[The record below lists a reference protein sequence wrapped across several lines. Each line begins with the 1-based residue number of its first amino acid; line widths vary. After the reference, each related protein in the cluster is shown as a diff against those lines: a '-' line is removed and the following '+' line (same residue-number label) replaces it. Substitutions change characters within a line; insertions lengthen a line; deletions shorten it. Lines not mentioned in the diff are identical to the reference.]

1 MSSKNNGECRDVISP
16 RGAALLGSLMSRA
29 THPGAGWL
37 ILNYFC
43 SIYYYFPSRSAA
55 RCEYLPLA
63 FSPADGRRKGKGAYL
78 HNSARRAEGT
88 VAPPRRGGATPTIL
102 VRCEDRESP
111 SKLRRKVIFCIFNLE
126 VIDNLHISGLQ
137 RHSNSPKTS
146 SPWVAVK

>member
-1 MSSKNNGECRDVISP
+1 MSSKKNGVCRDVISP
-16 RGAALLGSLMSRA
+16 RGAALLGSLMSPA

-78 HNSARRAEGT
+78 HNSARRLEGG
-88 VAPPRRGGATPTIL
+88 VAPHGGGFLGGAPGTIL
-102 VRCEDRESP
+102 VRRVDS
-111 SKLRRKVIFCIFNLE
+111 
-126 VIDNLHISGLQ
+126 ISS
-137 RHSNSPKTS
+137 SN
-146 SPWVAVK
+146 